1 VNSSASDFHIEPLSG
16 DHDRTAFSC
25 EAAPLERYLKEQAGQ
40 EARKNVAATFVLL
53 ADDNRIAG
61 YYTLSSTNIL
71 VDDLPPEL
79 VKKLRLPRYPQL
91 PATLLGR
98 LARHSAFR
106 GQGIGELL
114 LLDALKRAY
123 TLSKQIASLAVVVDA
138 KDERAVR
145 FYKDFGFEPFPDSP
159 DRLFM
164 RMDTIAKL

>member
-16 DHDRTAFSC
+16 DHNRTVFSC
-25 EAAPLERYLKEQAGQ
+25 EAAPLERYL
-40 EARKNVAATFVLL
+40 
-53 ADDNRIAG
+53 AG
-61 YYTLSSTNIL
+61 YYTLSSTNIP
-71 VDDLPPEL
+71 VDDLPPEM

-159 DRLFM
+159 DRLFI